1 MYDKSLKYELQQF
14 KVDASNIYELQNRYQ
29 NIIKIIRNRTN
40 EKIELVKY
48 MQNYDG
54 IDVKICK
61 ELYGRIKADYK
72 EAYLYLFGL

>member
-1 MYDKSLKYELQQF
+1 MYDKSLKHELQQF
-14 KVDASNIYELQNRYQ
+14 KINANNIYELQYRYQ
-29 NIIKIIRNRTN
+29 NIIKIISNRTK

-48 MQNYDG
+48 LKNYDG
-54 IDVKICK
+54 IDVKICQ